1 MSADPA
7 LSWLAVLD
15 RFEADIA
22 LAVSGGIPEAWTP
35 PEDLGPCPVELTNRA
50 LRVLDAQRET
60 VAILAKERH
69 AAGAH
74 LSALTAVQ
82 DPRESGHPL
91 FLDIRG

>member
-1 MSADPA
+1 VSADAA

-22 LAVSGGIPEAWTP
+22 LAVSGGIPEAWAP
-35 PEDLGPCPVELTNRA
+35 PEDLGPCPVELTHRA

-60 VAILAKERH
+60 EGILAKERH
-69 AAGAH
+69 TAGAH

-82 DPRESGHPL
+82 DPGQTGHPL